1 MAHDGSLLRHV
12 KLPPRG
18 MFTCGFVQ
26 MMCLY
31 VIDTLVGCTMAEH
44 FPSLSNRRVTLLI
57 RLWLKLAVLCHFE
70 LFNMLAFVCSPVR
83 CLTMREVTTLLPA
96 VAVFLASACATP
108 TPTKAVVA
116 NAADPSPA
124 PSSSASSQKNQTK
137 GGTSTVDSPVGS
149 STAPISSSTA
159 KIPAPKEPEGRK
171 DHRQWDPAQTHRMP
185 LSNAPKQS
193 LYVRLEPDQT
203 IGTFE
208 GSMTQYVIVIDG
220 PNQTSNKYSINTVS
234 NSHCDSTSW
243 EQQGKPAAPNTTPL
257 SAMYCKV
264 VVGFADT
271 IITVVK
277 RGDSL
282 VPILGERRNIP
293 GQPAQISWREDR
305 PITLPPNA
313 IIQ

>member
-1 MAHDGSLLRHV
+1 
-12 KLPPRG
+12 
-18 MFTCGFVQ
+18 
-26 MMCLY
+26 
-31 VIDTLVGCTMAEH
+31 
-44 FPSLSNRRVTLLI
+44 
-57 RLWLKLAVLCHFE
+57 
-70 LFNMLAFVCSPVR
+70 MLAFVCSPVR
-83 CLTMREVTTLLPA
+83 CLTMREFSVLLPV
-96 VAVFLASACATP
+96 VAVFFESACVTP
-108 TPTKAVVA
+108 TPTNAVVA
-116 NAADPSPA
+116 NSAHSSSA
-124 PSSSASSQKNQTK
+124 PSSSAATQKTQIL
-137 GGTSTVDSPVGS
+137 DSPVSTNGRPVAS
-149 STAPISSSTA
+149 STATSSSTA
-159 KIPAPKEPEGRK
+159 KIPAPIDPEGRK
-171 DHRQWDPAQTHRMP
+171 DHRQWDPAQTHRTP

-193 LYVRLEPDQT
+193 LHVRLEPGET

-220 PNQTSNKYSINTVS
+220 PNQTSNKYSIITVS

-243 EQQGKPAAPNTTPL
+243 DQQGKPAAPNTTPL

-293 GQPAQISWREDR
+293 GQPAQISWREDS